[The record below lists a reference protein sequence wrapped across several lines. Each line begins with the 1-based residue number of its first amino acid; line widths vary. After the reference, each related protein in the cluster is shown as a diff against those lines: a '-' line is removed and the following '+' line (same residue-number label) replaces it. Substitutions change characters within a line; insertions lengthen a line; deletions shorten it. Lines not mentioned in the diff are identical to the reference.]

1 MGDAIVMFAE
11 LDALLEDPAFVRSP
25 ALVRML
31 KYLVEASAAGRGAS
45 LKSYTVAV
53 EGLGRSP
60 DFDSQVNTYSRVLA
74 SRLRKSLLAYYQGPG
89 KLRPYRL
96 EIPQGSYEVQLVSN
110 TGTETG
116 TSGPVPAR
124 AVAAPRWLGG
134 RVPAARPGH
143 LLLVVAAIL
152 AVGLAVAYWVVSAQA
167 EARRW
172 QTPNFPYVA
181 VAIPL
186 GATPAERERN
196 AEIERT
202 FARAIT
208 QYESVRLAN
217 RSAPGVNYVVE
228 LTPQATGTKSE
239 VLVELVDLGRNRSL
253 YSGRIALSD
262 SARPGEAD
270 LLAIERTIFGLFG
283 YAGTV
288 TALETRTSFSADTPF
303 ECWLRFTNSVVVD
316 GSSPDAKLKSCADD
330 WYEQSP
336 RHPLAAAL
344 YGWSLVSS
352 TIGSPEGP
360 RRDAKL
366 REAVSVLETARSID
380 PGSRHAALALA
391 RAYAFSGQ
399 VDALREVA
407 HDLASRP
414 ERNPDVR
421 NAIGTMLV
429 LQNDPSGEREI
440 DTAIA
445 FHPDPPPRYY
455 IGKFIAAMMREDIV
469 AAGKAIEKIEA
480 GDQSSIWSDFLQT
493 AYLARTGQ
501 VEAAKRVWARASSE
515 HPLLGLFPERY
526 LNASP
531 TAEPVRRRMR
541 KWLEPVLGS

>member
-124 AVAAPRWLGG
+124 VVAAPRWLGG

-270 LLAIERTIFGLFG
+270 P
-283 YAGTV
+283 AGD
-288 TALETRTSFSADTPF
+288 R
-303 ECWLRFTNSVVVD
+303 
-316 GSSPDAKLKSCADD
+316 ADD
-330 WYEQSP
+330 I
-336 RHPLAAAL
+336 R
-344 YGWSLVSS
+344 
-352 TIGSPEGP
+352 
-360 RRDAKL
+360 
-366 REAVSVLETARSID
+366 
-380 PGSRHAALALA
+380 
-391 RAYAFSGQ
+391 
-399 VDALREVA
+399 
-407 HDLASRP
+407 
-414 ERNPDVR
+414 
-421 NAIGTMLV
+421 
-429 LQNDPSGEREI
+429 
-440 DTAIA
+440 
-445 FHPDPPPRYY
+445 
-455 IGKFIAAMMREDIV
+455 
-469 AAGKAIEKIEA
+469 
-480 GDQSSIWSDFLQT
+480 
-493 AYLARTGQ
+493 
-501 VEAAKRVWARASSE
+501 
-515 HPLLGLFPERY
+515 
-526 LNASP
+526 
-531 TAEPVRRRMR
+531 PVRICGDSHRA
-541 KWLEPVLGS
+541 